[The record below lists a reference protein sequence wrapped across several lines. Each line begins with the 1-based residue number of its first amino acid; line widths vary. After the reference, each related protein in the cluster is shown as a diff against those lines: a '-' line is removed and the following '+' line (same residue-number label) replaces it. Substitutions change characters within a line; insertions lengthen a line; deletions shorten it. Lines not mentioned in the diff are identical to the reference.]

1 MKIEYG
7 ATGKHLT
14 AKMVRSSFV
23 SEENIV
29 KDIESVDSARM
40 MA

>member
-23 SEENIV
+23 AEDNIM